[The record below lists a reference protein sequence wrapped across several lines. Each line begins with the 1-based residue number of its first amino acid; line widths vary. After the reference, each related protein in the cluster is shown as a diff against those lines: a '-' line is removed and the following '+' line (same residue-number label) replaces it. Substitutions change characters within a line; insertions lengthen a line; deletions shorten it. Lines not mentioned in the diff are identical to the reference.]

1 MKLVNHKTIVIIILI
16 VISVS
21 KANVI
26 LPYDPI
32 PYAFMPNIPPT
43 RSTWPFSPYVN
54 PYWYSHQ
61 QQLDEYYYSNGEPS
75 ETNSNGAFFKS
86 GSNDQG
92 NEASIG
98 IPNDVDDRQLSI
110 QFFPHLLPLQLN
122 PNSPMLEE
130 SNTCISTSGENG
142 ACTSPLACV
151 VVGRQVESNST
162 CRRSNDI
169 CCIRTRQSCGRTI
182 YRNNTFW
189 NSPNSLSST
198 CQLTVRMNPRLLV
211 QQRGLAICQVRLD
224 FFFVFDR
231 TTKFAIRMLNR

>member
-54 PYWYSHQ
+54 PYWYPHQ

-92 NEASIG
+92 NEGKSFLCLSKNIKLLHTDFDCIG

-169 CCIRTRQSCGRTI
+169 CCISI
-182 YRNNTFW
+182 F
-189 NSPNSLSST
+189 SL
-198 CQLTVRMNPRLLV
+198 PE
-211 QQRGLAICQVRLD
+211 
-224 FFFVFDR
+224 
-231 TTKFAIRMLNR
+231 